1 MWHPDKMFS
10 QVSSLFAGRSAVL
23 LGGALALS
31 GCGRNDVQVYQVSRQ
46 EPAAPPQTMPAG
58 HPNVA
63 TAMPRLKW
71 TLPAGWEEQT
81 PGEMRVAS
89 FRVKGQGT
97 NQADV
102 SVIPLPGAA
111 GGDLNN
117 VNRWRSQVS
126 VPPVAE
132 PELAKLAEKVQIAG
146 SDASLYDQAGVNPAE
161 GGRSRILAAI
171 LHREGMAWFFKMT
184 GDDDLVAQQKPAFV
198 EFLKSLR
205 FEVAEAEPA
214 LPPSHPPIGL
224 SLLTTSTSAPAKP
237 DWTVPPSWKEEPPTQ
252 MLLARFSAADN
263 DAHAEITVSVFPGDV
278 GGQLANVN
286 RWRSQVGLEP
296 VVEADLAKLATPVD
310 IADGKAMF
318 VDMIGTDAKSG
329 QPARL
334 LGAMVPQ
341 AGQTW
346 FYKMLG
352 DGRVVEREKGAFTK
366 FVQTVKYSHAP

>member
-1 MWHPDKMFS
+1 M
-10 QVSSLFAGRSAVL
+10 L
-23 LGGALALS
+23 LGAALALS
-31 GCGRNDVQVYQVSRQ
+31 GCGRNDVQVYQVSKQ
-46 EPAAPPQTMPAG
+46 EPAAQPQTMPAG
-58 HPNVA
+58 HPNVTA
-63 TAMPRLKW
+63 AMPRLKW
-71 TLPAGWEEQT
+71 TLPTGWEEQT

-117 VNRWRSQVS
+117 VNRWRSQVG
-126 VPPVAE
+126 VAPVAE
-132 PELAKLAEKVQIAG
+132 ADLAKLAEKVQIAG
-146 SDASLYDQAGVNPAE
+146 SDASLYDQAGVTPGE

-171 LHREGMAWFFKMT
+171 LYREGMAWFFKMT
-184 GDDDLVAQQKPAFV
+184 GDDELVAQQKPAFV
-198 EFLKSLR
+198 EFLKSIR
-205 FEVAEAEPA
+205 FEAEEAEPA

-224 SLLTTSTSAPAKP
+224 SLLAPSTSAPAKP
-237 DWTVPPSWKEEPPTQ
+237 DWTVPPSWKEEPATQ

-263 DAHAEITVSVFPGDV
+263 NARAEITVSVFPGDV
-278 GGQLANVN
+278 GGLLANVN
-286 RWRSQVGLEP
+286 RWRSQIRLGP
-296 VVEADLAKLATPVD
+296 VTAADMVMLVTPVD

-318 VDMIGTDAKSG
+318 VDMNGADATNG

-334 LGAMVPQ
+334 LGAVVPES
-341 AGQTW
+341 GQTW
-346 FYKMLG
+346 FYKLLG